1 MGAKFRCK
9 HGHRVDIR
17 LVAGP
22 EEMPVIPGPSV
33 LDRDIGAEKDLK
45 FPISHLL
52 RATVVV
58 ALWDCKTRTIVR
70 CGSGFIADKKRGLIV
85 TASHTLMNIWG
96 DKSTPFGEDYG
107 GLRHGKALIGV
118 IVKSKSEES
127 STEAVFR

>member
-58 ALWDCKTRTIVR
+58 ALWDGKTRTIVR
-70 CGSGFIADKKRGLIV
+70 CGSGFIV

-96 DKSTPFGEDYG
+96 DKSTPFGEDYD
-107 GLRHGKALIGV
+107 GLRHGKA
-118 IVKSKSEES
+118 
-127 STEAVFR
+127 